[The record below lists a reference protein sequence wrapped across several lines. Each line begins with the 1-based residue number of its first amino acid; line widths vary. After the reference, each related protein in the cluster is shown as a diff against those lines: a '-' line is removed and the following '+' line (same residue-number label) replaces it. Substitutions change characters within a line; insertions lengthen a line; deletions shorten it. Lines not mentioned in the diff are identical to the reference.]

1 MNLATQGGNAAE
13 VLVIDDV
20 EEIVEELLGL
30 LVLLDIP
37 AVGAHSLDQAMR
49 ILHGHPTIRVIACD
63 VRLKRESGLEIID
76 LVHADSGLSG
86 RDLRYIFMT
95 GDSMQSDAIR
105 AHPVLAKPV
114 QPRELVRLLKA
125 MLGRGDEA

>member
-37 AVGAHSLDQAMR
+37 AAGAHSLDQAMG
-49 ILHGHPTIRVIACD
+49 ILHGQPTIRVIACD

-76 LVHADSGLSG
+76 LVGGDSRLAA

-95 GDSMQSDAIR
+95 GDPMRSDAIR
-105 AHPVLAKPV
+105 AHPVLTKPV
-114 QPRELVRLLKA
+114 QPRELIRLLQS
-125 MLGRGDEA
+125 MLGRSDKA